1 MTKSQA
7 KKTLEDA
14 GFGKIDWGNIDWVK
28 LFEIIRALV
37 AMFKSQPQAAR
48 APKGDETYDSD
59 AALDHA
65 KCHFECIKEVA
76 ECGVACCEGEL

>member
-1 MTKSQA
+1 MTKAAA

-14 GFGKIDWGNIDWVK
+14 GFGKIDWSNIDWIK

-37 AMFKSQPQAAR
+37 SMFKSQPQAAR
-48 APKGDETYDSD
+48 APTGDKEFTEADS
-59 AALDHA
+59 LEHA

-76 ECGVACCEGEL
+76 ECGIACCDGEP